1 MSERRRR
8 RGGGGG
14 HGRGQ
19 RAREGG
25 ELRSDRNSRQRPQ
38 RVAEEEAEREVA
50 PEIVVAPGASTT
62 PVKPPR
68 ALQRDHFPLMSAI
81 AVVVVAML
89 VYANA
94 LRNGLVLDDRWVLLD
109 NPLVSRLDGVWRAF
123 AAPYWPAIQQAGQYR
138 PLVVGSF
145 AVDWAI
151 SAGDPRWFH
160 LVNLLWH
167 ALASLMV
174 WVLLRRLISPAGAL
188 TGALLFAVHPVHV
201 EAVANVVGRSECM
214 ATVFVIGALLLHDRG
229 NAFAALLFAL
239 ALASKESAI
248 VFLGLAVA
256 WDLLLRREVRAEIWK
271 RRWLYAGYVAVIAF
285 YAATLAMVFRG
296 SALVIP
302 ASTWYGATAV
312 ERLLTVASVVPH
324 YVRLLVVPYE
334 LSADYNPRVITL
346 ARNFTAPVLTGI
358 ALLVVLLISA
368 VVAWR
373 RSRMTLFGLGWIAIA
388 LSPVSNVLFASG
400 IVLAERTLYLP
411 SVGFALLAGI
421 LLEQAARRRMNLA
434 LAAAAVVLAL
444 MAARSWTRTPV
455 WKDNRTLVLKTIED
469 HPESY
474 KGHQQAGGILL
485 QLHDTAGSTKEYAI
499 AARLFNRDPYF
510 YREVAEA
517 SLRRNDFRKAI
528 AMLDTAIRLM
538 PAHPSPWLRLGD
550 AHYHLGQFDQAM
562 AAAQRGYQLGPDS
575 SRALVLVAV
584 SALAL
589 GRPELAVEA
598 YRTGI
603 KDHPGAWEL
612 HSGYADVLLGLGDVE
627 EARKEAAIGV
637 RLSGGNATAVAV
649 QARTQLAQPDTTVK
663 SDSGRVP

>member
-8 RGGGGG
+8 RGGG
-14 HGRGQ
+14 RGQ
-19 RAREGG
+19 GRPSRTREPGEARPE
-25 ELRSDRNSRQRPQ
+25 RSSRQRPQ
-38 RVAEEEAEREVA
+38 RVPEEEAAREATAELVA
-50 PEIVVAPGASTT
+50 APTESST
-62 PVKPPR
+62 PAKRPR
-68 ALQRDHFPLMSAI
+68 ALQRDYFPLYSAI
-81 AVVVVAML
+81 AVVVVALL

-94 LRNGLVLDDRWVLLD
+94 LQNGLVLDDRWVLLD
-109 NPLVSRLDGVWRAF
+109 NPLVSRLDGLWRAF

-151 SAGDPRWFH
+151 SGSDPRWYH
-160 LVNLLWH
+160 AVNVLWH

-174 WVLLRRLISPAGAL
+174 WVLFRRLISPAGAL
-188 TGALLFAVHPVHV
+188 AGALLFAVHPVHV

-229 NAFAALLFAL
+229 NAMAAVLFAL

-248 VFLGLAVA
+248 VFLGLAAA
-256 WDLLLRREVRAEIWK
+256 WDLLLRSDVRTEIWK
-271 RRWLYAGYVAVIAF
+271 RRWLYAGYAVVVVV

-302 ASTWYGATAV
+302 ASTWYGATTA
-312 ERLLTVASVVPH
+312 ERLLTVASVIPH
-324 YVRLLVVPYE
+324 YIRLLVVPFE

-346 ARNFTAPVLTGI
+346 AQHLTAPVLTGI
-358 ALLVVLLISA
+358 LLLVVLLVSA

-373 RSRMTLFGLGWIAIA
+373 RSRMTLFALGWIAIA

-411 SVGFALLAGI
+411 SVGFALLGGI
-421 LLEQAARRRMNLA
+421 LLEYSARKRMNLT
-434 LAAAAVVLAL
+434 LVAAAVVLVL

-455 WKDNRTLVLKTIED
+455 WKDNRTLVLTTMED

-485 QLHDTAGSTKEYAI
+485 QLRDTAGSTREYAI
-499 AARLFNRDPYF
+499 AARLFDRDPYF

-538 PAHPSPWLRLGD
+538 PSHPSPWLRLGD
-550 AHYHLGQFDQAM
+550 AHYHLGEFDQAIV
-562 AAAQRGYQLGPDS
+562 AARRGYELGPDS

-589 GRPELAVEA
+589 GQPGIAIEA

-603 KDHPGAWEL
+603 REHPRAWEL
-612 HSGYADVLLGLGDVE
+612 HAGYADVLLGMGNLE
-627 EARKEAAIGV
+627 EARKEAELGV
-637 RLSGGNATAVAV
+637 QLSGGNATARSV
-649 QARTQLAQPDTTVK
+649 QARTQQPQSDSTAK
-663 SDSGRVP
+663 PDSGRVP